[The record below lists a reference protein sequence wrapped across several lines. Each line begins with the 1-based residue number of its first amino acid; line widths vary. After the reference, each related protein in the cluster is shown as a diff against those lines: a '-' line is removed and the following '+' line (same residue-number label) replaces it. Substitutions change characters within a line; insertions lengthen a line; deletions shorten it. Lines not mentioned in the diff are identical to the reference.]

1 MSEEYFEK
9 MYQKYGGENVYTEK
23 WLFIA
28 NNIFDFTTYDDEM
41 SFKWYNEMIAVIRV
55 ILNRTT
61 FEYQKEHYETY
72 LFMCNLPFL
81 FPICAEYPLVKLN
94 YLLDHNECAFLS
106 GFQAQRISVI
116 VFAEH
121 CCTP

>member
-81 FPICAEYPLVKLN
+81 YEKIEWGTSIRGAFVHGENEK
-94 YLLDHNECAFLS
+94 YLRSLLS
-106 GFQAQRISVI
+106 WASN
-116 VFAEH
+116 
-121 CCTP
+121 